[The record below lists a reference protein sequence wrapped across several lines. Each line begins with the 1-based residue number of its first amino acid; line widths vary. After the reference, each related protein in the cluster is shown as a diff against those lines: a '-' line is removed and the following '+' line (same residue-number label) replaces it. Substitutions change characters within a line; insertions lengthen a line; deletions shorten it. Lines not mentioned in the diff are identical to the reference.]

1 MSATGGR
8 LLAPWLVVGI
18 LILFTTK
25 LILTE
30 EYYDDDSYQEFS
42 ASESERR
49 GLFPNIFNL
58 ATNSVITATATCGE
72 THREEY
78 CKLVEHVLLRN
89 YVTSTPGYFPN
100 LFFKILFSS
109 FSDNPL
115 IVTFAMTTTTTRD
128 IPSSTLLMERE
139 SKRVFFWKNFLTR
152 QILLSDGGNH
162 LL

>member
-1 MSATGGR
+1 MSSATGGR

-89 YVTSTPGYFPN
+89 YVTSTPGYFPI
-100 LFFKILFSS
+100 FFL
-109 FSDNPL
+109 
-115 IVTFAMTTTTTRD
+115 
-128 IPSSTLLMERE
+128 
-139 SKRVFFWKNFLTR
+139 
-152 QILLSDGGNH
+152 
-162 LL
+162 